1 MILPG
6 RALSNMD
13 IVSLIVGKNLEEATE
28 VIHST
33 LNKLVEENI
42 ASLKKKIS
50 STVYGSIS
58 EANVMKQG
66 RTLLIRRR
74 IRKGKVQ
81 RNVRKSAIKGFTLR
95 GGKIKRIP
103 VAQRI
108 RARITQRKAARKR
121 RAHLQQSLRK
131 RKLSLR
137 KRKAMGIKE

>member
-1 MILPG
+1 
-6 RALSNMD
+6 MD
-13 IVSLIVGKNLEEATE
+13 IVSLIVTKNLDEAKRE
-28 VIHST
+28 IHAT
-33 LNKLVEENI
+33 LNKLVEEKI
-42 ASLKKKIS
+42 ASLKNTIAR
-50 STVYGSIS
+50 TVYGPIS

-74 IRKGKVQ
+74 IRKGKLQ

-103 VAQRI
+103 AAQRI
-108 RARITQRKAARKR
+108 KARITQRRAARLR

-137 KRKAMGIKE
+137 KRKAMGIK